1 MCLLCLMSTAGT
13 PDPIPAAGREVSDYT
28 ALLAYLDYS
37 WGRWNATERLRTP
50 VIVSYTFTETADLP
64 SLAEFDPYGSDGYFS
79 FNADQRDAFRQAAEI
94 LEKMAGVVMV
104 EKPGAEAMINVFNS
118 DGSQWSG
125 WANYPSV
132 SEYGSSGGNLVLDY
146 PAGTNYRPGTDAFQV
161 MLHELG
167 HAMGLK
173 HPFEGSVQLI
183 DRFDN
188 TYNTLMSYDWSGG
201 TKSGFSHLDVDA
213 LTHLYGTQAN
223 TTGWRMSWG
232 ADEFRLT
239 ASGRAEF
246 LITLPN
252 ERNVVR
258 AAGGNDTVLGGSEA
272 DRIWGQSGHDTLRGA
287 YGDDKIYGG
296 AGADRLEG
304 GHGSDTLLGGAGAD
318 KLSNGTADAQTYGD
332 SDILRGEAGNDRLAQ
347 FGSTANLYGGA
358 GNDTLTATGANVR
371 VFGDGGADVIVI
383 RDSSAEIW
391 GGAGDDILRLDGY
404 DATLRYDAPNQSGRD
419 KVFGFDI
426 YGDQIA
432 FGSRYDATD
441 LSFSRAAGGKL
452 LLEIGKTAILF
463 ADLRFAEATSLQ
475 IDFA

>member
-79 FNADQRDAFRQAAEI
+79 FNADQRAAFRQAVEI
-94 LEKMAGVVMV
+94 LEKVAGVVMV

-146 PAGTNYRPGTDAFQV
+146 PVGTNYRPGTDAFQV

-213 LTHLYGTQAN
+213 LTHLYGTQTN

-246 LITLPN
+246 LIALPN

-318 KLSNGTADAQTYGD
+318 KLSNGTADAHTYGD
-332 SDILRGEAGNDRLAQ
+332 SDILRGEAGNDRL
-347 FGSTANLYGGA
+347 FGGA
-358 GNDTLTATGANVR
+358 AT
-371 VFGDGGADVIVI
+371 DLLLGGSGSD
-383 RDSSAEIW
+383 
-391 GGAGDDILRLDGY
+391 RLDGGS
-404 DATLRYDAPNQSGRD
+404 DTLRASTLWDVEDDGRLAVRHGDSFIMWIEWAPGARVASRSIQPFGAATTRPASPHYTDQMQLFVDHKLKPVHFWRD
-419 KVFGFDI
+419 
-426 YGDQIA
+426 
-432 FGSRYDATD
+432 D
-441 LSFSRAAGGKL
+441 LLAKASNRRAVTTTVTNA
-452 LLEIGKTAILF
+452 
-463 ADLRFAEATSLQ
+463 R
-475 IDFA
+475 